1 MPKKQRIYNYF
12 YEFASEALHIVIF
25 ENFVKLWR
33 LVYWNWKLHLVFA
46 SLSKSLTT
54 RPHLISRYVTLTK
67 VRQIRTVLWAEF
79 QNKSATVCSTDK
91 IPTKKNRHK
100 NWNAVKLNSN
110 SFCTRNSYF
119 LLLKKR
125 SIILKST
132 NFLSRNSLSLAYLE
146 ENLVSKELDC
156 HHNRLIFH
164 LHQKSELN
172 DPGILHKH
180 MPVPREQFFHLF
192 DLREMGKAQH
202 FFKGCRTFN
211 RWLFDPKPRFFNGI
225 PVECPHRITRL
236 PDI

>member
-1 MPKKQRIYNYF
+1 M
-12 YEFASEALHIVIF
+12 
-25 ENFVKLWR
+25 
-33 LVYWNWKLHLVFA
+33 
-46 SLSKSLTT
+46 
-54 RPHLISRYVTLTK
+54 
-67 VRQIRTVLWAEF
+67 RQIRTVLWAEF

-100 NWNAVKLNSN
+100 NWNAVKLNST

-156 HHNRLIFH
+156 HHSWLIFH